1 MQTLYDFYL
10 NFTINF
16 RLGLLCFCYSLCII
30 ATAVVARFVSTPVL
44 IGAVFLFIV
53 AGAIFGSLNIFSIS
67 NSIARVIS
75 YLQSMAEGN
84 LCNNIIVRHNNEISK
99 ILKSMSELQDSMRS
113 VISGIQATSGQLAAA
128 SSDLSRTSENIALGT
143 NKAAAETDSV
153 SSAVDELSSVSV
165 EIAHNC
171 QQMAEKA
178 SDTRNSASEGE
189 RIIGGMA
196 TMMGEIGR
204 MVTDTTTAVESLGA
218 NSGHIGAI
226 IASIEEIADQTNLL
240 ALNAAIEAARAG
252 EQGRGFAVVADE
264 VRRLAERTTTATREI
279 QTIIDVLQRDV
290 KNVVGSMEQSA
301 KSVHEG
307 TQGVE
312 RSNQAIDSIKDR
324 IDVLALG
331 VAQVATAAEQ
341 QSATTAGIT
350 SNMHMISQVISSS
363 SHDAQTTRQAA
374 SELANSASRLQEM
387 VSRFRLA

>member
-1 MQTLYDFYL
+1 MQTLYNFYL

-16 RLGLLCFCYSLCII
+16 RLGLLCFCYSTCII

-44 IGAVFLFIV
+44 IGAVIFFII
-53 AGAIFGSLNIFSIS
+53 AGAVFGAINIYSIS
-67 NSIARVIS
+67 SAIARVIAF
-75 YLQSMAEGN
+75 LQTMAQGN
-84 LCNNIIVRHNNEISK
+84 LTSNIVALRNNEISK
-99 ILKSMSELQDSMRS
+99 ILRAMSALQDSMRT
-113 VISGIQATSGQLAAA
+113 VISGIQTTAGQLATA
-128 SSDLSRTSENIALGT
+128 SSDLSRTSENIANGT
-143 NKAAAETDSV
+143 NKAASETDSV
-153 SSAVDELSSVSV
+153 SSAVDDLSSVSV

-178 SDTRNSASEGE
+178 SDTRNSATEGE

-204 MVTDTTTAVESLGA
+204 MVTDTTAAVESLGA

-301 KSVHEG
+301 KSVREG
-307 TQGVE
+307 THGVE
-312 RSNQAIDSIKDR
+312 RSNQAIDTIKDQ
-324 IDVLALG
+324 IEVLAMG
-331 VAQVATAAEQ
+331 VSQVATAAEE

-350 SNMHMISQVISSS
+350 NNMHLITQVISNS
-363 SHDAQTTRQAA
+363 SHDAQSTRQAA
-374 SELANSASRLQEM
+374 SELANTASRLQEM
-387 VSRFRLA
+387 VSRFKLA

>member
-1 MQTLYDFYL
+1 MKTLYDFYL

-16 RLGLLCFCYSLCII
+16 RLGLLCFCYSICII
-30 ATAVVARFVSTPVL
+30 ATAVVARFVSLPML
-44 IGAVFLFIV
+44 IGAVIFFIV
-53 AGAIFGSLNIFSIS
+53 AGAVFGALNIYSIS
-67 NSIARVIS
+67 SAIARVIN
-75 YLQSMAEGN
+75 YLQTMARGDLSN
-84 LCNNIIVRHNNEISK
+84 QIVAMRNNEISK
-99 ILKSMSELQDSMRS
+99 ILRAMSELQESMRS
-113 VISGIQATSGQLAAA
+113 VISGIQVTSGQLASA
-128 SSDLSRTSENIALGT
+128 STELSRTSENIATGT
-143 NKAAAETDSV
+143 NRAASETDSV
-153 SSAVDELSSVSV
+153 SSAVDDLSSVSV

-204 MVTDTTTAVESLGA
+204 MVTDTTAAVESLGA

-252 EQGRGFAVVADE
+252 DQGRGFAVVADE

-290 KNVVGSMEQSA
+290 KNVVGSMEQSS
-301 KSVHEG
+301 KSVREG

-312 RSNQAIDSIKDR
+312 RSNHAIDEIKGQ
-324 IDVLALG
+324 IDVLAMG
-331 VAQVATAAEQ
+331 VAQVATAAEE

-350 SNMHMISQVISSS
+350 SNMHLISQVISNSS
-363 SHDAQTTRQAA
+363 QDAQTTRQAA

-387 VSRFRLA
+387 VSRFKLA

>member
-1 MQTLYDFYL
+1 MKAFYNFYL

-16 RLGLLCFCYSLCII
+16 RLSLLCFCYSACII
-30 ATAVVARFVSTPVL
+30 ATAVVARFVSTPKLVGAV
-44 IGAVFLFIV
+44 IFFIIAGAVFGALNIYSISSAIARIINYLQTMAKGDLRNQIV
-53 AGAIFGSLNIFSIS
+53 AL
-67 NSIARVIS
+67 R
-75 YLQSMAEGN
+75 
-84 LCNNIIVRHNNEISK
+84 NNEISK
-99 ILKSMSELQDSMRS
+99 ILRAMNELQESMRS
-113 VISGIQATSGQLAAA
+113 VISGIQDTSGQLASA
-128 SSDLSRTSENIALGT
+128 SSDLSRTSENIANGT
-143 NKAAAETDSV
+143 NKAASETDSV
-153 SSAVDELSSVSV
+153 SNAVDDLSSVSV

-252 EQGRGFAVVADE
+252 DQGRGFAVVADE

-312 RSNQAIDSIKDR
+312 RSNQAIDSIKGQ
-324 IDVLALG
+324 IEVLAMG

-350 SNMHMISQVISSS
+350 TNMHMISQVISNS
-363 SHDAQTTRQAA
+363 SHDAQTTRHAA

-387 VSRFRLA
+387 VNRFKLA

>member
-1 MQTLYDFYL
+1 MKTFYNFYL

-16 RLGLLCFCYSLCII
+16 RLSLLCFCYSACII
-30 ATAVVARFVSTPVL
+30 ATAVVARFVSTPKLVGAVIFFIL
-44 IGAVFLFIV
+44 AGAVFGALNIYSISSAIARIINYLQTMAKGDLRNQIV
-53 AGAIFGSLNIFSIS
+53 AL
-67 NSIARVIS
+67 R
-75 YLQSMAEGN
+75 
-84 LCNNIIVRHNNEISK
+84 NNEISK
-99 ILKSMSELQDSMRS
+99 ILRAMNELQESMRS
-113 VISGIQATSGQLAAA
+113 VISGIQDTSGQLASA
-128 SSDLSRTSENIALGT
+128 SSDLSRTSENIANGT
-143 NKAAAETDSV
+143 NKAASETDSV
-153 SSAVDELSSVSV
+153 SNAVDDLSSVSV

-252 EQGRGFAVVADE
+252 DQGRGFAVVADE

-312 RSNQAIDSIKDR
+312 RSNQAIDSIKGQ
-324 IDVLALG
+324 IEVLAMG

-350 SNMHMISQVISSS
+350 TNMHMISQVISNS
-363 SHDAQTTRQAA
+363 SHDAQTTRHAA

-387 VSRFRLA
+387 VNRFKLA

>member
-1 MQTLYDFYL
+1 MKTFYNFYL

-16 RLGLLCFCYSLCII
+16 RLSLLCFCYSACII
-30 ATAVVARFVSTPVL
+30 ATAVVARFVSTPKLVGAV
-44 IGAVFLFIV
+44 IFFIIAGAVFGALNIYSISSAIARIINYLQTMAKGDLRNQIV
-53 AGAIFGSLNIFSIS
+53 AL
-67 NSIARVIS
+67 R
-75 YLQSMAEGN
+75 
-84 LCNNIIVRHNNEISK
+84 NNEISK
-99 ILKSMSELQDSMRS
+99 ILRAMNELQESMRS
-113 VISGIQATSGQLAAA
+113 VISGIQDTSGQLASA
-128 SSDLSRTSENIALGT
+128 SSDLSRTSENIANGT
-143 NKAAAETDSV
+143 NKAASETDSV
-153 SSAVDELSSVSV
+153 SNAVDDLSSVSV

-252 EQGRGFAVVADE
+252 DQGRGFAVVADE

-312 RSNQAIDSIKDR
+312 RSNQAIDSIKGQ
-324 IDVLALG
+324 IEVLAMG

-350 SNMHMISQVISSS
+350 TNMHMISQVISNS
-363 SHDAQTTRQAA
+363 SHDAQTTRHAA

-387 VSRFRLA
+387 VNRFKLA